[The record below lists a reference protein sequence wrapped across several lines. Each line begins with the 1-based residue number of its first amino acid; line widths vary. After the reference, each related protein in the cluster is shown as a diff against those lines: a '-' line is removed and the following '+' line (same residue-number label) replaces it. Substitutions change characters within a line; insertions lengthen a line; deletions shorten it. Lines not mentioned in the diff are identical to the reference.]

1 MTFCSRL
8 QWAIAPYAMA
18 FAVVGPLVW
27 VIPRLIVAQDGLL
40 SPQSMAEEIGPA
52 DRLQRT
58 PIFLEVSDNLLESIP
73 IPSPRTRW
81 SYPEDQADSAKSL
94 FLRAGLKP
102 AEVESLT
109 SPTAT
114 IRADGWIHF
123 FPDHKLVEEMS
134 RESRA
139 TLYGELGHYPI
150 NEFQESPVLILT
162 DTVEEWYRSSHLRPE
177 YVAEISRM
185 AYRRGD
191 LWAFSDVPLLI
202 SKCQG
207 ERDLKTLYKTLTR
220 TRAYLITITIGS
232 QTDASAIKAYW
243 RPTGS
248 SFRRKDI
255 EPLIESIKETGREV
269 QLDLA
274 HIMPPLARKLIYT
287 YPGPENISGGI
298 LPDCHWTSLNYFNY
312 EPQGYLLDS
321 SLATSKVLEDYEKVT
336 EPWRYGD
343 ILFFI
348 DDVSGDAHHSCIFL
362 KEDLVFSKN
371 GRNQMTPWIITTV
384 KDISQIYLS
393 SGERH
398 IETYRRRVQR

>member
-8 QWAIAPYAMA
+8 QRAIAPYAMA
-18 FAVVGPLVW
+18 FSVVCPLIW

-40 SPQSMAEEIGPA
+40 PTPSTAEEIRPE
-52 DRLQRT
+52 DRLQRI
-58 PIFLEVSDNLLESIP
+58 PIFLEVSDNLFESIP

-81 SYPEDQADSAKSL
+81 SFPEDQAESAKSL
-94 FLRAGLKP
+94 FLRAGLNP
-102 AEVESLT
+102 AAVESLT
-109 SPTAT
+109 SRTAT

-139 TLYGELGHYPI
+139 MLYGELGHYPI
-150 NEFQESPVLILT
+150 NEFQESPALILT

-177 YVAEISRM
+177 SVAEISRM

-207 ERDLKTLYKTLTR
+207 ERDLKALYKTLTR
-220 TRAYLITITIGS
+220 TRTYLITIPIGTK
-232 QTDASAIKAYW
+232 TDAAAVKAYW

-248 SFRRKDI
+248 GFRRKDI
-255 EPLIESIKETGREV
+255 EPLIESIKGTDREV

-287 YPGPENISGGI
+287 YPGTENISGGI

-321 SLATSKVLEDYEKVT
+321 SLATSKVIEDYEKVT

-348 DDVSGDAHHSCIFL
+348 DDVSGDAYHSCVFL

-371 GRNQMTPWIITTV
+371 GRNQMTPWIISTIQ
-384 KDISQIYLS
+384 DISRIYLS
-393 SGERH
+393 TREGH
-398 IETYRRRVQR
+398 IETYRLRAHR